1 MELWKEPSVIGG
13 QVDMRVA
20 PASTTSL
27 LQMLTDAGIPHHII
41 ADDLHRFSYTSCT
54 RVAIQ
59 NTVRVTAILVSDSL
73 SFRLSV
79 RHYQTQQLA
88 KIFGTFQ
95 GLFQRILLQY
105 QMKKRSERCKHC
117 APKIFSRRRPP
128 PGGRTAKI

>member
-1 MELWKEPSVIGG
+1 VEIDLNRITFSNVIVKIKRGTFLLIDNVECMQVWCVINCIWQVELWKEPSVIGG

-79 RHYQTQQLA
+79 CLSVT
-88 KIFGTFQ
+88 I
-95 GLFQRILLQY
+95 
-105 QMKKRSERCKHC
+105 KHNN
-117 APKIFSRRRPP
+117 
-128 PGGRTAKI
+128 